1 MAATSTQPEN
11 AMGSMKRE
19 RRLHLLALAFLA
31 GLFIGVNASFLSS
44 APEPA
49 HRYLDY
55 FHRVYQII
63 VTEYVDETSP
73 KEMFFGAI
81 KGMIDSLDD
90 PYSRFLDEK
99 SLGELREMT
108 TGKFQG
114 VGVEITVQDGRVVVV
129 APIEDS
135 PAIRAGI
142 APGDVITHIDDK
154 AIKGKSVEE
163 IASMIRGLPKSTVRL
178 QISREGFA
186 EPIEFTLER
195 APVKI
200 ASVEYGI
207 IEKGSIG
214 YLRIKNFGSD
224 TGRDAAKAMKYF
236 SKQGVKKAIID
247 VRNNPGGLL
256 TGAVEVSELV
266 LDRGRT
272 IVSTRGREGS
282 GIVEEYKS
290 RSEPV
295 YRGALAV
302 LVNNGTAS
310 AAEIL
315 AGAVRDNERGV
326 LLGEKTFGKGSVQ
339 KSFNLE
345 DDIGVSITVARYY
358 TPSGELI
365 HKKGITPE
373 RVVPSERFSE
383 DDMKGLKAIREKNLM
398 DAFVAKDT
406 VYDGASRSAFRAFL
420 AEKGVRLSGRTADFV
435 LKDWINR
442 AKKKPLY
449 DLEFDTQLSEA
460 VRHLGG
466 I

>member
-1 MAATSTQPEN
+1 
-11 AMGSMKRE
+11 MGTRKRE
-19 RRLHLLALAFLA
+19 RRVHLLALAFLA

-81 KGMIDSLDD
+81 RGMIDSLDD

-99 SLGELREMT
+99 SLEELREMT

-114 VGVEITVQDGRVVVV
+114 VGVEITIQDGRVIVV

-135 PAIRAGI
+135 PAIKAGI
-142 APGDVITHIDDK
+142 APGDVITRIDGK
-154 AIKGKSVEE
+154 VIKEMTVEK

-178 QISREGFA
+178 QISREGFT

-200 ASVEYGI
+200 ASVKYGI
-207 IEKGSIG
+207 IGKDAIG
-214 YLRIKNFGSD
+214 YIRIKNFGSD

-236 SKQGVKKAIID
+236 NKRGVKKAIID

-256 TGAVEVSELV
+256 TGAVEVSELI
-266 LDRGRT
+266 LDRGKT

-282 GIVEEYKS
+282 GNVEEYKS
-290 RSEPV
+290 RSEPL
-295 YRGALAV
+295 YRGSLAV
-302 LVNNGTAS
+302 LVNHGTAS

-326 LLGEKTFGKGSVQ
+326 LMGERTFGKGSVQ

-345 DDIGVSITVARYY
+345 DNIGVSITVARYY

-365 HKKGITPE
+365 HKKGIAPDRE
-373 RVVPSERFSE
+373 VPAEKFSE
-383 DDMKGLKAIREKNLM
+383 ADMKGLKIIRERKLM
-398 DAFVAKDT
+398 EAFVARDT
-406 VYDGASRSAFRAFL
+406 VYDGASRKSFRAFL
-420 AEKGVRLSGRTADFV
+420 ADKGVRLSDRTADFI

-442 AKKKPLY
+442 VKTRPLY
-449 DLEFDTQLSEA
+449 DLEFDTQLNEA